1 MEIGAILFSLAMLLL
16 VAAYVLQPLSTSGR
30 GGYRDTSRE
39 LSALLAERDRVLGSI
54 QEIDTDHSMGKV
66 SEQDYQNQRGSLALE
81 GANILRSIDELQ
93 RDGAPDKSSMELE
106 VAVAELRGKSSAP
119 NAQKD
124 IDLSEGACPTCG
136 EATHHSDRFCSNCGE
151 ALEEQVA

>member
-39 LSALLAERDRVLGSI
+39 LSALLAERDRVLDSI

-66 SEQDYQNQRGSLALE
+66 SEQDYQNQRSSLALE
-81 GANILRSIDELQ
+81 GANILRSIDELK
-93 RDGAPDKSSMELE
+93 RDGAPDESAMELE
-106 VAVAELRGKSSAP
+106 SAVAELRGKSSAP
-119 NAQKD
+119 NSQKNTQG
-124 IDLSEGACPTCG
+124 SCPTCG
-136 EATHHSDRFCSNCGE
+136 EAIHLSDRFCSNCGE